1 MTIEGEVVNIVF
13 TNEENGYTV
22 AYLKPKTDKKNVVI
36 VGTLPQLRLGESLI
50 CEGDWIAHKKFGEQ
64 FEVSSFQVLRPKSKE
79 GIKKYLSGGWIKG
92 IGPKIAEKIVD
103 AFGVETFDII
113 EQEPFRLKEIKG
125 ITQKLYDN
133 ILNAWGE
140 QHEARDIILFLQS
153 YQISPNFAQKIYKE
167 YGKKSIA
174 AIRQNPYNLA
184 QDVIGISF
192 IKADEIAKNMD
203 IAHDD
208 NKRLEAGLLFML
220 QELANQQGH
229 TTCPINEIVSR
240 ATSFLKVEEELVQ
253 NALQQLL
260 KKRKVVIDNLSIK
273 GENIA
278 FVWLTR
284 YYEFEKHIVE
294 NLKRIKEHKPM
305 TFKGYKKA
313 LGSVLDE
320 LSIELA
326 PQQNEAILACL
337 KNKIHIITGGA
348 GTGKSTIINVLL
360 NTWEHHTDKVSLAAP
375 TGRAAKRLTEITKHT
390 ASTLH
395 SLLQT
400 TAAEIISP
408 KIYVAALD
416 ADVIIVDEASMID
429 TPLFMVLLKAIP
441 DKAHLVLVGD
451 IDQLPSVGAGNIL
464 NDLIQSEYISVTRLT
479 EIFRQSAAS
488 KIIQYAHDVRTGVFP
503 NIVNSKDSDCFF
515 MPQND
520 ANQALNLL
528 EDLVLK
534 RLPNTYNFDS
544 LKDIQIISPMNK
556 GSLGTKVINQYLQKA
571 INPNAQN
578 ARMHFK
584 FGDMIYAVGDKVIQ
598 TKNNYDKNVFNGDI
612 GYITRIDK
620 EDNLHW
626 IDFEGR
632 EVEFKLSDC
641 TELDL
646 AYAISVHK
654 YQGSESPAVILFLSE
669 AHYMLLSR
677 NLLYTAMTRGKKLLI
692 MLGSQKAIHLAIS
705 NNESIKRNTGLLQM
719 LAEDA
724 FHRLP
729 PIKIIPM
736 LGSADYESFLEK
748 QNLH

>member
-1 MTIEGEVVNIVF
+1 MTIEGEVVNILF
-13 TNEENGYTV
+13 TNEDNGYTV
-22 AYLKPKTDKKNVVI
+22 AYIKPKTDKKNIVI

-50 CEGDWIAHKKFGEQ
+50 CEGDWIQHKKFGEQ

-79 GIKKYLSGGWIKG
+79 GMKKYLSGGWIKG
-92 IGPKIAEKIVD
+92 IGPKIAERIID
-103 AFGVETFDII
+103 RFGLETFDII
-113 EQEPFRLKEIKG
+113 EQEPFRLKEL
-125 ITQKLYDN
+125 KLPQRILDN
-133 ILNAWGE
+133 LLNAWGE

-174 AIRQNPYNLA
+174 AIRQNPYTLA
-184 QDVIGISF
+184 RDIIGISF
-192 IKADEIAKNMD
+192 IKADEIARNMD

-208 NKRLEAGLLFML
+208 NRRLEAGILFML

-229 TTCPINEIVSR
+229 TTIPLTELTTR
-240 ATSFLKVEEELVQ
+240 AISFMKVEEVLIQ
-253 NALQQLL
+253 NALEQLL
-260 KKRKVVIDNLSIK
+260 KKKKITIDNLSIK

-278 FVWLTR
+278 FVWLQR
-284 YYEFEKHIVE
+284 FYEFENHIVE
-294 NLKRIKEHKPM
+294 NLKRIKEHKPIQ
-305 TFKGYKKA
+305 FKSYKKA
-313 LGSVLDE
+313 LGNVLDE
-320 LSIELA
+320 LKIELA
-326 PQQNEAILACL
+326 EQQKNAILGAL

-360 NTWEHHTDKVSLAAP
+360 NTWENHTEKVALAAP
-375 TGRAAKRLTEITKHT
+375 TGRAAKRLSEITKHP

-400 TAAEIISP
+400 TAAEIVST
-408 KIYVAALD
+408 KIFVSSLD

-441 DKAHLVLVGD
+441 DKAHLILVGD

-464 NDLIQSEYISVTRLT
+464 HDLIASEYIPVTRLT

-488 KIIQYAHDVRTGVFP
+488 KIIQYAHDVRIGNYP
-503 NIVNSKDSDCFF
+503 QIVNSKDSDCFF
-515 MPQND
+515 MPQNN
-520 ANQALNLL
+520 AQEALDLL
-528 EDLVLK
+528 GELVLK

-544 LKDIQIISPMNK
+544 LKDIQVISPMNK
-556 GSLGTKVINQYLQKA
+556 GALGTKVINQYLQQA
-571 INPNAQN
+571 INPNIHDSKK
-578 ARMHFK
+578 HFK
-584 FGDMIYAVGDKVIQ
+584 FGDMIYAIGDKVIQ

-632 EVEFKLSDC
+632 EVEFKLTDC

-669 AHYMLLSR
+669 AHFMLLSR

-692 MLGSQKAIHLAIS
+692 MLGSQKAIHLAVS
-705 NNESIKRNTGLLQM
+705 NNESILRNTGLLQM
-719 LAEDA
+719 LAKDT
-724 FHRLP
+724 FLRLP
-729 PIKIIPM
+729 PIQTIPM
-736 LGSADYESFLEK
+736 LGSTEYEDFIIK
-748 QNLH
+748 QNLV